1 MFGAV
6 TLGKPLFIYRVW
18 SICSLQCTTQGFCV
32 FFLESVM
39 YLHCFCNRMWQ
50 DISLSWDSTLRL
62 RLPPGFWVWI
72 VQRVSGVVSQIKV
85 ADSPGGTPHTISIY
99 RLCTLSGRVIGFYW
113 SAFFFSTT
121 CSFYAGI
128 FFYSVTGLKYNRVQS
143 QMYSKVKIDI
153 LYYRRYMCS
162 NTITQVHLIP
172 YFLTLKMESKIFK

>member
-1 MFGAV
+1 MEHMQLAV
-6 TLGKPLFIYRVW
+6 HNARFL
-18 SICSLQCTTQGFCV
+18 C
-32 FFLESVM
+32 FFLGVSDVS
-39 YLHCFCNRMWQ
+39 
-50 DISLSWDSTLRL
+50 SLFLQQNVTGYFSKLGQHSLRL
-62 RLPPGFWVWI
+62 CLPPGFWVWI

-162 NTITQVHLIP
+162 NTITQVNLIP